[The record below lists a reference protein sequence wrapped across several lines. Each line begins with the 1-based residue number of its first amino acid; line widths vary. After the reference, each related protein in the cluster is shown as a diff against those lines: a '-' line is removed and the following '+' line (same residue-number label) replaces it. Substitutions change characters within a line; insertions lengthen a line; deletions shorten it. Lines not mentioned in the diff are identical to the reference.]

1 VEAKDVLI
9 SRVERGEDRKQQ
21 AKRMDRKEE
30 AFGQSAAQE
39 KERALDKPK
48 LPNWQKKIY
57 LCRERDSKRYFKQ
70 RKNLLFS
77 SKAEALLPGRARK
90 SN

>member
-1 VEAKDVLI
+1 VDEWVGWWVEAKDVLI

-39 KERALDKPK
+39 KERALD
-48 LPNWQKKIY
+48 
-57 LCRERDSKRYFKQ
+57 
-70 RKNLLFS
+70 
-77 SKAEALLPGRARK
+77 
-90 SN
+90 